1 MLKMGDGYSTDE
13 KYQRVEQVLNDVR
26 FKQFY
31 FIDDFY

>member
-1 MLKMGDGYSTDE
+1 MGDGYSTDE